1 METALLIKGGTFMLA
16 PIEQLTIEEL
26 IQKQRRFFKTQAT
39 KSLAF
44 RLSMLTF
51 LKESIKHYEADII
64 EALQTDL
71 NKSELDAFTTEIGF
85 VYDEITRTS
94 RELKRWMRPKRVR
107 GAAIHLGTKSEITYE
122 PYGTVLIIAP
132 WNYPF
137 QLAMAPLIGAIA
149 AGNTA
154 VVKPSEL
161 TPNVAR
167 MITTVLERA
176 FTDRY
181 VVSIEGDKDV
191 ATALLAEK
199 WGHIFFT
206 GSTGVGKVVMEAAAK
221 QLTPVTL
228 ELGGKSPA
236 IVHEDAVIDV
246 AAKRIAWGKW
256 MNAGQ
261 TCVAPDYVLVH
272 ESRRDEFL
280 EAVKREAF
288 TMFGNGVGTKR
299 FTRIV
304 NTNHF
309 DRLAGYLAEG
319 DIFFGGETDR
329 DNLKIA
335 PTVMTD
341 VDESANVMKDEI
353 FGPILPVLTY
363 RDLDEAIEFV
373 SARPHPLALY
383 LFTESKEIEQKT
395 FKHLSFGGGC
405 VNDVLMHLTNP
416 NLPFGGVGDSGM
428 GAYHGRYSFETFS
441 HAKSILRNTTKY
453 DLPLRYPNFKAAE
466 KLIRLVY
473 R

>member
-1 METALLIKGGTFMLA
+1 MLA

-26 IQKQRRFFKTQAT
+26 IRKQRRFFRTQAT

-51 LKESIKHYEADII
+51 LKESIKHHEAEILQ
-64 EALQTDL
+64 ALEQDL

-85 VYDEITRTS
+85 VYDEITRTT

-107 GAAIHLGTKSEITYE
+107 GASIHLGTQSEVIYE
-122 PYGTVLIIAP
+122 PYGTVLVIAP

-161 TPNVAR
+161 TPNVAQ
-167 MITTVLERA
+167 MITKVLERA

-181 VVSIEGDKDV
+181 VVSVEGDKDV
-191 ATALLAEK
+191 ATELLAQK
-199 WGHIFFT
+199 WDHIFFT
-206 GSTGVGKVVMEAAAK
+206 GSTPVGKIVMEAAAK
-221 QLTPVTL
+221 HLTPVTL

-236 IVHEDAVIDV
+236 IVHEDANIEI

-272 ESRRDEFL
+272 ESKREAFL
-280 EAVKREAF
+280 EAIKREAF

-304 NTNHF
+304 NETHF
-309 DRLAGYLAEG
+309 DRLTAYLTEG
-319 DIFFGGETDR
+319 DIFFGGQTDR
-329 DNLKIA
+329 DELKIA
-335 PTVMTD
+335 PTVLTD
-341 VDESANVMKDEI
+341 IEEDANVMKDEI

-363 RDLDEAIEFV
+363 RQLDEVIEFV
-373 SARPHPLALY
+373 SLRPHPLALY
-383 LFTESKEIEQKT
+383 LFTETKAVEQT
-395 FKHLSFGGGC
+395 VMKHLTFGGGC

-416 NLPFGGVGDSGM
+416 NLPFGGVGESGM
-428 GAYHGRYSFETFS
+428 GSYHGRYSFETFS
-441 HAKSILRNTTKY
+441 HAKSILRNTTKF
-453 DLPLRYPNFKAAE
+453 DLPIRYPNFKAAE

>member
-1 METALLIKGGTFMLA
+1 MLA

-26 IQKQRRFFKTQAT
+26 VSKQRRFFRTQAT

-51 LKESIKHYEADII
+51 LKESIKYHETEII
-64 EALQTDL
+64 EALAEDL

-85 VYDEITRTS
+85 VYDEITRTT
-94 RELKRWMRPKRVR
+94 RELKRWMRSKRVS
-107 GAAIHLGTKSEITYE
+107 GTAIHLGTKSEIRYE
-122 PYGTVLIIAP
+122 PYGTVLVIAP

-161 TPNVAR
+161 TPHVAQ
-167 MITTVLERA
+167 MTTKVLERA

-181 VVSIEGDKDV
+181 VVSVEGDKDV
-191 ATALLAEK
+191 AAALLAEK
-199 WGHIFFT
+199 WDHIFFT
-206 GSTGVGKVVMEAAAK
+206 GSTPVGKIVMEAAAK
-221 QLTPVTL
+221 HLTPVTL

-236 IVHEDAVIDV
+236 IVHEDADIDI

-272 ESRRDEFL
+272 ESKRDIFL
-280 EAVKREAF
+280 EAIKREAF

-304 NTNHF
+304 NETHF
-309 DRLAGYLAEG
+309 DRLTKYLNDG
-319 DIFFGGETDR
+319 NVFFGGQVDR
-329 DNLKIA
+329 EQLKIS
-335 PTVMTD
+335 PTVLTD
-341 VDESANVMKDEI
+341 VNENASVMKDEI

-363 RDLDEAIEFV
+363 RELEEVIDFV
-373 SARPHPLALY
+373 SSRPHPLALY
-383 LFTESKEIEQKT
+383 LFTESKDVERVVM
-395 FKHLSFGGGC
+395 KHLTFGGGC

-416 NLPFGGVGDSGM
+416 NLPFGGVGESGM
-428 GAYHGRYSFETFS
+428 GSYHGRYSFETFS
-441 HAKSILRNTTKY
+441 HKKSILRNTTRF
-453 DLPLRYPNFKAAE
+453 DLPVRYPNFKGAE
-466 KLIRLVY
+466 KLIRLIY

>member
-1 METALLIKGGTFMLA
+1 MLA

-26 IQKQRRFFKTQAT
+26 TSKQRRFFKTQAT

-51 LKESIKHYEADII
+51 LKESIKHYEAEII
-64 EALQTDL
+64 EALEQDL

-85 VYDEITRTS
+85 IYDEISRTR

-107 GAAIHLGTKSEITYE
+107 GAAIHLGTQSEVMYE

-137 QLAMAPLIGAIA
+137 QLAIAPLIGAIA

-161 TPNVAR
+161 TPNVAQI
-167 MITTVLERA
+167 ITKVLERA
-176 FTDRY
+176 FTERY
-181 VVSIEGDKDV
+181 VVSVEGDKDV
-191 ATALLAEK
+191 AQALLAQK
-199 WGHIFFT
+199 WDHIFFT
-206 GSTGVGKVVMEAAAK
+206 GSTQVGKVVMESAAK
-221 QLTPVTL
+221 HLTPVTL

-236 IVHEDAVIDV
+236 IVHEDANINI

-272 ESRRDEFL
+272 ESKRDAFL
-280 EAVKREAF
+280 EAIKREAF
-288 TMFGNGVGTKR
+288 AMFGNGVGTKR

-304 NTNHF
+304 NESHF
-309 DRLAGYLAEG
+309 DRLTNYLSQG
-319 DIFFGGETDR
+319 DIWFGGETER
-329 DNLKIA
+329 DSLKIA

-341 VDESANVMKDEI
+341 IREGAAVMTDEI

-363 RDLDEAIEFV
+363 RQLDEVIEFV
-373 SARPHPLALY
+373 ADRPHPLALY
-383 LFTESKEIEQKT
+383 LFTETKAVEQT
-395 FKHLSFGGGC
+395 VLKHLTFGGGC

-416 NLPFGGVGDSGM
+416 NLPFGGVGESGM
-428 GAYHGRYSFETFS
+428 GAYHGRYSFEAFS
-441 HAKSILRNTTKY
+441 HAKSILRNTTKF
-453 DLPLRYPNFKAAE
+453 DVPIRYPNFKAAE

>member
-1 METALLIKGGTFMLA
+1 MLA

-26 IQKQRRFFKTQAT
+26 ISKQRRFFKTQAT

-51 LKESIKHYEADII
+51 LKESIKHHETEII
-64 EALQTDL
+64 EALKTDL

-85 VYDEITRTS
+85 IYDEISRTN

-107 GAAIHLGTKSEITYE
+107 GAAIHLGTKSEVMYE

-137 QLAMAPLIGAIA
+137 QLAIAPLIGAIA

-161 TPNVAR
+161 TPNVAQV
-167 MITTVLERA
+167 MTKVLERA

-181 VVSIEGDKDV
+181 VVSVEGDKDV
-191 ATALLAEK
+191 AQALLAQK
-199 WGHIFFT
+199 WDHIFFT
-206 GSTGVGKVVMEAAAK
+206 GSTQVGKIVMEAAAK

-236 IVHEDAVIDV
+236 IVHEDANINI

-272 ESRRDEFL
+272 ESKRDAFL
-280 EAVKREAF
+280 EAIKREAF
-288 TMFGNGVGTKR
+288 LMFGNGIGTER

-304 NTNHF
+304 SESHF
-309 DRLAGYLAEG
+309 DRLTSYLSQG
-319 DIFFGGETDR
+319 DVFFGGATER
-329 DNLKIA
+329 ESLKIA

-341 VDESANVMKDEI
+341 IHDGAAVMKDEI

-363 RDLDEAIEFV
+363 RQLDEAIEFV
-373 SARPHPLALY
+373 SDRPHPLALY
-383 LFTESKEIEQKT
+383 LFTETKAVEHT
-395 FKHLSFGGGC
+395 VLKHLTFGGGC

-416 NLPFGGVGDSGM
+416 NLPFGGVGESGM
-428 GAYHGRYSFETFS
+428 GAYHGRYSFEAFS
-441 HAKSILRNTTKY
+441 HAKSILRNTTKF
-453 DLPLRYPNFKAAE
+453 DVPIRYPNFKGAE

>member
-1 METALLIKGGTFMLA
+1 MLA

-26 IQKQRRFFKTQAT
+26 ISKQRRFFKTQAT

-51 LKESIKHYEADII
+51 LKESIKQHEAEII
-64 EALQTDL
+64 DALKTDL

-85 VYDEITRTS
+85 IYDEISRTN

-107 GAAIHLGTKSEITYE
+107 GAAIHLGTQSEVMYE

-137 QLAMAPLIGAIA
+137 QLAIAPLIGAIA

-167 MITTVLERA
+167 VMTKILERA

-191 ATALLAEK
+191 AAALLDQK
-199 WGHIFFT
+199 WDHIFFT
-206 GSTGVGKVVMEAAAK
+206 GSTQVGKIVMKAAAE

-236 IVHEDAVIDV
+236 IVHEDANINI

-272 ESRRDEFL
+272 ESKRDALL
-280 EAVKREAF
+280 EAIKREAF
-288 TMFGNGVGTKR
+288 TMFGNGIGTER

-304 NTNHF
+304 SASHF
-309 DRLAGYLAEG
+309 NRLTSYLSQG
-319 DIFFGGETDR
+319 DIFFGGATDR
-329 DNLKIA
+329 DSLKIA
-335 PTVMTD
+335 PTVLTD
-341 VDESANVMKDEI
+341 IHEGAAVMKDEI

-363 RDLDEAIEFV
+363 HQLDEAIEFV
-373 SARPHPLALY
+373 SDRPHPLALY
-383 LFTESKEIEQKT
+383 LFTETKAVEQTVLKYLT
-395 FKHLSFGGGC
+395 FGGGC

-416 NLPFGGVGDSGM
+416 NMPFGGVGDSGM
-428 GAYHGRYSFETFS
+428 GAYHGRYSFEAFS
-441 HAKSILRNTTKY
+441 HAKSILRNTTKF
-453 DLPLRYPNFKAAE
+453 DVPIRYPNFKGAE
-466 KLIRLVY
+466 KLIRLIY

>member
-1 METALLIKGGTFMLA
+1 MLA

-26 IQKQRRFFKTQAT
+26 ISKQRRFFKTQAT

-51 LKESIKHYEADII
+51 LKESIKHHETEII
-64 EALQTDL
+64 EALKTDL

-85 VYDEITRTS
+85 IYDEISRTN

-107 GAAIHLGTKSEITYE
+107 GAAIHLGTKSEVMYE

-137 QLAMAPLIGAIA
+137 QLAIAPLIGAIA

-161 TPNVAR
+161 TPNVAQV
-167 MITTVLERA
+167 MTKVLERA

-181 VVSIEGDKDV
+181 VVSVEGDKDV
-191 ATALLAEK
+191 AQALLAQK
-199 WGHIFFT
+199 WDHIFFT
-206 GSTGVGKVVMEAAAK
+206 GSTQVGKIVMEAAAK

-236 IVHEDAVIDV
+236 IVHEDANINI

-272 ESRRDEFL
+272 ESKRDAFL
-280 EAVKREAF
+280 EAIKREAF
-288 TMFGNGVGTKR
+288 LMFGNGIGTER

-304 NTNHF
+304 SESHF
-309 DRLAGYLAEG
+309 DRLTGYLSQG
-319 DIFFGGETDR
+319 DVFFGGATER
-329 DNLKIA
+329 ESLKIA

-341 VDESANVMKDEI
+341 IHDGAAVMKDEI

-363 RDLDEAIEFV
+363 RQLDEAIEFV
-373 SARPHPLALY
+373 SDRPHPLALY
-383 LFTESKEIEQKT
+383 LFTETKAVEQT
-395 FKHLSFGGGC
+395 VLKHLTFGGGC

-416 NLPFGGVGDSGM
+416 NLPFGGVGESGM
-428 GAYHGRYSFETFS
+428 GAYHGRYSFEAFS
-441 HAKSILRNTTKY
+441 HAKSILRNTTKF
-453 DLPLRYPNFKAAE
+453 DVPIRYPNFKGAE

>member
-1 METALLIKGGTFMLA
+1 MLA

-26 IQKQRRFFKTQAT
+26 VSKQRRFFRTQAT

-51 LKESIKHYEADII
+51 LKESIKYHETEII
-64 EALQTDL
+64 EALAEDM

-85 VYDEITRTS
+85 VYDEITRTT
-94 RELKRWMRPKRVR
+94 RELKRWMRPKRVS
-107 GAAIHLGTKSEITYE
+107 GTAIHLGTKSEIRYE
-122 PYGTVLIIAP
+122 PYGTVLVIAP

-161 TPNVAR
+161 TPHVAQ
-167 MITTVLERA
+167 MITKVLERA

-181 VVSIEGDKDV
+181 VVSVEGDKDV
-191 ATALLAEK
+191 AAALLAEK
-199 WGHIFFT
+199 WDHIFFT
-206 GSTGVGKVVMEAAAK
+206 GSTPVGKIVMEAAAK
-221 QLTPVTL
+221 HLTPVTL

-236 IVHEDAVIDV
+236 IVHEDADIDI

-272 ESRRDEFL
+272 ESKRDIFL
-280 EAVKREAF
+280 EAIKREAF

-304 NTNHF
+304 NETHF
-309 DRLAGYLAEG
+309 DRLTKYLNDG
-319 DIFFGGETDR
+319 NVFFGGQVDR
-329 DNLKIA
+329 EQLKIS
-335 PTVMTD
+335 PTVLTD
-341 VDESANVMKDEI
+341 VNENASVMKDEI

-363 RDLDEAIEFV
+363 RELEEVIDFV
-373 SARPHPLALY
+373 SSRPHPLALY
-383 LFTESKEIEQKT
+383 LFTESKDVERVVM
-395 FKHLSFGGGC
+395 KHLTFGGGC

-416 NLPFGGVGDSGM
+416 NLPFGGVGESGM
-428 GAYHGRYSFETFS
+428 GSYHGRYSFETFS
-441 HAKSILRNTTKY
+441 HKKSILRNTTRF
-453 DLPLRYPNFKAAE
+453 DLPVRYPNFKGAE
-466 KLIRLVY
+466 KLIRLIY

>member
-1 METALLIKGGTFMLA
+1 MLA
-16 PIEQLTIEEL
+16 PIEQLSVEEL
-26 IQKQRRFFKTQAT
+26 IQKQRRFYKTQAT

-51 LKESIKHYEADII
+51 LKEAIKHHEPEII

-85 VYDEITRTS
+85 IYDEINRTT
-94 RELKRWMRPKRVR
+94 RELKRWMRPKRVS
-107 GAAIHLGTKSEITYE
+107 GAAIHLGTKSEIMYE

-137 QLAMAPLIGAIA
+137 QLAIAPLIGAIA

-181 VVSIEGDKDV
+181 VVSVEGDKDV
-191 ATALLAEK
+191 ASALLAEK
-199 WGHIFFT
+199 WDHIFFT
-206 GSTGVGKVVMEAAAK
+206 GSTAVGKVVMDAAAK
-221 QLTPVTL
+221 HLTPVTL

-236 IVHEDAVIDV
+236 IVHEDAVIDI

-280 EAVKREAF
+280 EAIKREAF
-288 TMFGNGVGTKR
+288 AMFGNGVGTKR

-304 NTNHF
+304 NTSHF
-309 DRLAGYLAEG
+309 DRISRYLEEG
-319 DIFFGGETDR
+319 DIYFGGETNR
-329 DNLKIA
+329 DLLKIA

-341 VDESANVMKDEI
+341 IEPDANVMKDEI

-373 SARPHPLALY
+373 DARPHPLALY
-383 LFTESKEIEQKT
+383 LFTESKAVEQKT
-395 FKHLSFGGGC
+395 FKHLAFGGGC

-416 NLPFGGVGDSGM
+416 NLPFGGVGDSGI
-428 GAYHGRYSFETFS
+428 GSYHGRYSFETFS
-441 HAKSILRNTTKY
+441 HAKSILRNTTKF
-453 DLPLRYPNFKAAE
+453 DLPLRYPNFKSAE

>member
-1 METALLIKGGTFMLA
+1 MLA
-16 PIEQLTIEEL
+16 PFEQITIPQLLE
-26 IQKQRRFFKTQAT
+26 KQRRFYKTQAT

-51 LKESIKHYEADII
+51 LKESIQHYEPELLA
-64 EALQTDL
+64 ALKDDL

-85 VYDEITRTS
+85 IYDEISRTK

-107 GAAIHLGTKSEITYE
+107 GTTIHLGMKSEIQYE

-137 QLAMAPLIGAIA
+137 QLAIAPLIGAIA

-167 MITTVLERA
+167 VITQVLERA

-181 VVSIEGDKDV
+181 VVSVEGDKD
-191 ATALLAEK
+191 TAKELLDQK
-199 WGHIFFT
+199 WDHIFFT
-206 GSTGVGKVVMEAAAK
+206 GSTQVGRVVMQAAADH
-221 QLTPVTL
+221 LTPVTL

-236 IVHEDAVIDV
+236 IVHEDANIAL
-246 AAKRIAWGKW
+246 AARRIAWGKW

-272 ESRRDEFL
+272 ESQY
-280 EAVKREAF
+280 EAF
-288 TMFGNGVGTKR
+288 LDAIKQEAFKMFGNGVGSSR
-299 FTRIV
+299 YTRIV
-304 NTNHF
+304 NTSHF
-309 DRLAGYLAEG
+309 DRLLTYLEEG
-319 DIFFGGETDR
+319 ELVFGGQSDRET
-329 DNLKIA
+329 LKIA
-335 PTVMTD
+335 PTVMTQIA
-341 VDESANVMKDEI
+341 DEANVMKDEI

-363 RDLDEAIEFV
+363 RQVEEVIDFV

-383 LFTESKEIEQKT
+383 LFTESKQVEKT
-395 FKHLSFGGGC
+395 VLKHLAFGGGC
-405 VNDVLMHLTNP
+405 VNDVIMHLTNP
-416 NLPFGGVGDSGM
+416 NLPFGGVGESGL
-428 GAYHGRYSFETFS
+428 GAYHGKYSFETFS
-441 HAKSILRNTTKY
+441 HAKSIIRNTTKF
-453 DLPLRYPNFKAAE
+453 DLPIRYPDFKPAE
-466 KLIRLVY
+466 KLIRLIQ

>member
-1 METALLIKGGTFMLA
+1 MLA

-26 IQKQRRFFKTQAT
+26 ISKQRRFFKTQAT

-51 LKESIKHYEADII
+51 LKESIKHHEAEII
-64 EALQTDL
+64 EALKTDL

-85 VYDEITRTS
+85 IYDEISRTN

-107 GAAIHLGTKSEITYE
+107 GAAIHLGTKSEVMYE

-137 QLAMAPLIGAIA
+137 QLAIAPLIGAIA

-161 TPNVAR
+161 TPNVAQV
-167 MITTVLERA
+167 MTKVLERA

-181 VVSIEGDKDV
+181 VVSVEGDKDV
-191 ATALLAEK
+191 AQALLAQK
-199 WGHIFFT
+199 WDHIFFT
-206 GSTGVGKVVMEAAAK
+206 GSTQVGKIVMEAAAK

-236 IVHEDAVIDV
+236 IVHEDANINI

-272 ESRRDEFL
+272 ESKRDAFL
-280 EAVKREAF
+280 EAIKREAF
-288 TMFGNGVGTKR
+288 LMFGNGIGTER

-304 NTNHF
+304 SESHF
-309 DRLAGYLAEG
+309 DRLTGYLSQG
-319 DIFFGGETDR
+319 DVFFGGATER
-329 DNLKIA
+329 ESLKIA

-341 VDESANVMKDEI
+341 IHDGAAVMKDEI

-363 RDLDEAIEFV
+363 RQLDEAIEFV
-373 SARPHPLALY
+373 SDRPHPLALY
-383 LFTESKEIEQKT
+383 LFTETKAVEQT
-395 FKHLSFGGGC
+395 VLKHLTFGGGC

-416 NLPFGGVGDSGM
+416 NLPFGGVGESGM
-428 GAYHGRYSFETFS
+428 GAYHGRYSFEAFS
-441 HAKSILRNTTKY
+441 HAKSILRNTTKF
-453 DLPLRYPNFKAAE
+453 DVPIRYPNFKGAE